1 MNKIILKGN
10 LTNDPDFTKAK
21 KDKPAHAT
29 FSIAVNRSYGDK
41 VDFFFCH
48 AWRSTAEFIDEH
60 FEKGSPI
67 LIVGS
72 VETYRKDDDSP
83 TQYSVN
89 VDSVEFAGFKK
100 EK

>member
-10 LTNDPDFTKAK
+10 LTNDPDFTKSK

-29 FSIAVNRSYGDK
+29 FSIAVNRNYGEK
-41 VDFFFCH
+41 TDFFYCH
-48 AWRSTAEFIDEH
+48 AWRSTAEFIYEH

-67 LIVGS
+67 LLIGS
-72 VETYRKDDDSP
+72 VETFHKNEDSP
-83 TQYSVN
+83 TQYSIN